1 MMDGFGK
8 LLDERERIIYE
19 GFFDKNEFTSMGIL
33 YNYTDGE
40 VRKAGEVLEKLSG
53 KDGECNIEFEVMF
66 GEMIKKYVGS
76 FS

>member
-8 LLDERERIIYE
+8 LLDERGRTIYE

-40 VRKAGEVLEKLSG
+40 VRKAGEVLEELSG
-53 KDGECNIEFEVMF
+53 RDGECSIEFEAMF